1 MGKCSLGCEVPDLFA
16 FFSLECS
23 KDPGLLEGLSS
34 EFAVSKLLWGLC
46 PGYVILER
54 CEGLCPGVRPLS
66 CLGDLFFQQMRFM
79 RVEGIF

>member
-54 CEGLCPGVRPLS
+54 CEGLCPRGEASELFGGS
-66 CLGDLFFQQMRFM
+66 FFQQMRFM
-79 RVEGIF
+79 RVGGIF